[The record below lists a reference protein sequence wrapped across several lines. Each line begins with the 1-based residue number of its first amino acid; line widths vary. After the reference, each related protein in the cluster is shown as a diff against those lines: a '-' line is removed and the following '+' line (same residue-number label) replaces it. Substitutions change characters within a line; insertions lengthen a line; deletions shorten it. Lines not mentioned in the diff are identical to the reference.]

1 MNPKALYALKV
12 QNRSRF
18 IQDENI
24 GELSYASAYLPYFNQ
39 NNRLIGFLNLQ
50 HFGQQKEFEDQIQQ
64 FLVSIINVFMLLLV
78 LSVIAALLI
87 SNWLT
92 APLRIIQDNFA
103 KLRFGKENAPIVYE
117 KEDEI
122 GALVKAYNSKLQEL
136 EFTAGQLAKSERES
150 AWREMAKQVAHEIKN
165 PLTPMKLSVQQM
177 MRVFD
182 PADPSSVEKLKKV
195 TASII
200 EQIDALTLIANEFSN
215 FAKMPLPQETAF
227 DLIPLIANVI
237 EVFGEESGCVLE
249 MKSALSKAEITAD
262 KDQMIRVFN
271 NLIKNAI
278 QSIPSEKS
286 GRILITLSE
295 TEGHWFI
302 EIADN
307 GIGIPET
314 EQDRIFVPYFTTKST
329 GTGIGLAM
337 IKQIIE
343 NHHGSIYF
351 KSKVNKGTTFSIE
364 LPKKF

>member
-1 MNPKALYALKV
+1 
-12 QNRSRF
+12 
-18 IQDENI
+18 
-24 GELSYASAYLPYFNQ
+24 
-39 NNRLIGFLNLQ
+39 
-50 HFGQQKEFEDQIQQ
+50 
-64 FLVSIINVFMLLLV
+64 
-78 LSVIAALLI
+78 
-87 SNWLT
+87 
-92 APLRIIQDNFA
+92 LRIIQDNFA

-237 EVFGEESGCVLE
+237 EVFREESGCVLE

-295 TEGHWFI
+295 TEDHWFI

>member
-1 MNPKALYALKV
+1 
-12 QNRSRF
+12 
-18 IQDENI
+18 
-24 GELSYASAYLPYFNQ
+24 
-39 NNRLIGFLNLQ
+39 
-50 HFGQQKEFEDQIQQ
+50 
-64 FLVSIINVFMLLLV
+64 
-78 LSVIAALLI
+78 
-87 SNWLT
+87 
-92 APLRIIQDNFA
+92 
-103 KLRFGKENAPIVYE
+103 
-117 KEDEI
+117 
-122 GALVKAYNSKLQEL
+122 
-136 EFTAGQLAKSERES
+136 
-150 AWREMAKQVAHEIKN
+150 
-165 PLTPMKLSVQQM
+165 MKLSVQQM

-286 GRILITLSE
+286 GRILINLSE
-295 TEGHWFI
+295 TEDHWFI

-314 EQDRIFVPYFTTKST
+314 EQNRIFVPYFTTKST